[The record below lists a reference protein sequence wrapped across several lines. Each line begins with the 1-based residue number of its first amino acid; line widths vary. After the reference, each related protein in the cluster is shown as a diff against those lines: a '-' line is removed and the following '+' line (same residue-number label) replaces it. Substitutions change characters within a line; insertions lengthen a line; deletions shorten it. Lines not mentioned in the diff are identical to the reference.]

1 MTQKPDAEKI
11 LSTASQFND
20 MFEQMKPMLETIE
33 KLNSMG
39 VPVGEMISKQ
49 MEDGSTNPVIPQ
61 VPISIHRPKEE
72 KQTEISLSE
81 KTRYDLSLG
90 LHIPQKYFGE
100 QRTYTEEDLIL
111 YKKVA
116 AIFSDD
122 FSCEY
127 DEDTHEIMFNLS
139 GKKWNFCLITEC
151 CQVKVLSE
159 VFRRTY
165 DLLKSEKLTLTQ

>member
-1 MTQKPDAEKI
+1 MTQKPDDQAMIDAAEKFHGI
-11 LSTASQFND
+11 Y
-20 MFEQMKPMLETIE
+20 EQMKPMLDTID
-33 KLNSMG
+33 KLNSLG

-49 MEDGSTNPVIPQ
+49 LKNGSEVPVVPQ
-61 VPISIHRPKEE
+61 VPVSIFKEE
-72 KQTEISLSE
+72 EKIKQDE
-81 KTRYDLSLG
+81 KARYDFSKG

-100 QRTYTEEDLIL
+100 QKTYTDADVEL

-116 AIFSDD
+116 SVFSDD

-165 DLLKSEKLTLTQ
+165 DLLKSEKLTITQ